1 MLQRL
6 NLNKSTKI
14 RLNYLFGGI
23 IGSLLLWGIY
33 LQIQKQLA
41 KVDPAA
47 IWQTG
52 PIYLL
57 IIAVCLMPI
66 NLSLEAKKW
75 QLLAGSA
82 QKLSYKHAFL
92 SYLAGIAFS
101 IVTPN
106 NLGEYPGRV
115 LYLKRKNTF
124 RLISVSILGA
134 VSQFLTLF
142 MYGVVGLTYYNIAY
156 PGIPQLVIL
165 ICCLIITA
173 GVWMAYWRFERWAPL
188 IERIKWMRKYRVYG
202 KLLKRFTRKQQI
214 TILSISLIRYSI
226 YTAQYLILLHWMNVS
241 MPIVQGF
248 FMCVL
253 FFWVTA
259 IVPSITLVELG
270 ERGYI
275 SLYLFNHFSDNTIG
289 ILTSTVAIWCVNLII
304 PAVAGSFLLFRMR
317 LLR

>member
-14 RLNYLFGGI
+14 RLNYLLGGI

-57 IIAVCLMPI
+57 IIAVCLMPV

-142 MYGVVGLTYYNIAY
+142 IYGVLGLTYYNIAY
-156 PGIPQLVIL
+156 PGVPQLVIL

-188 IERIKWMRKYRVYG
+188 VERIKWMRKYRVYG
-202 KLLKRFTRKQQI
+202 KLLKRFTRRQQI
-214 TILSISLIRYSI
+214 NILSISLIRYSI

-248 FMCVL
+248 FMCAL

>member
-6 NLNKSTKI
+6 NLNKSTK
-14 RLNYLFGGI
+14 RWLNYLIGGI
-23 IGSLLLWGIY
+23 IGALLLWGIY

-41 KVDPAA
+41 KIDPAT

-52 PIYLL
+52 PDYLL
-57 IIAVCLMPI
+57 VIAILLMPL

-82 QKLSYKHAFL
+82 QRLPYKNAFA

-101 IVTPN
+101 IITPN

-124 RLISVSILGA
+124 RLISVSVLGA

-142 MYGVVGLTYYNIAY
+142 MFGALGLTYYNIAY
-156 PGIPQLVIL
+156 PGIPQFVIL
-165 ICCLIITA
+165 VSCLVVMT
-173 GVWMAYWRFERWAPL
+173 GVWMLYWRFEKWAHY
-188 IERIKWMRKYRVYG
+188 IEKIKRLRKFHVYG
-202 KLLKRFTRKQQI
+202 KMLRRFTQKEQI
-214 TILSISLIRYSI
+214 KILSISLIRYSI
-226 YTAQYLILLHWMNVS
+226 YTAQYLILLHWMNVY
-241 MPIVQGF
+241 MPVFQGF
-248 FMCVL
+248 FMCAL

-259 IVPSITLVELG
+259 IIPSITLVELG
-270 ERGYI
+270 ERGTVG
-275 SLYLFNHFSDNTIG
+275 LYLFYHFSDNTIG
-289 ILTSTVAIWCVNLII
+289 ILTATVAIWCINLII
-304 PAVAGSFLLFRMR
+304 PAIIGSILLFRMR